1 MQGMAIVNA
10 EEKITYCR
18 CPENILLLL
27 LKKGFKMFLLL
38 FNALCRVFIVK

>member
-27 LKKGFKMFLLL
+27 LKKKVLKCFSFYSMLCAEFL
-38 FNALCRVFIVK
+38 